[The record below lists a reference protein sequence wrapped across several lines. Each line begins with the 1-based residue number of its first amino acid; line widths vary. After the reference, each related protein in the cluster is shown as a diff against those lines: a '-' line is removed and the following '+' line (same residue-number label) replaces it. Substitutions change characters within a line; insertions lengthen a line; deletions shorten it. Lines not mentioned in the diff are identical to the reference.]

1 MPTTTQ
7 QNVVTAQELQQIGF
21 SQDIQLDPASY
32 QAYVN
37 QNVNKLMNETLQR
50 KQDAFQKTLVD
61 TGRYMDMDHNAQLY
75 QTRSSDVTKLQEV
88 IQDVNTK
95 YEASIDTNKKLTRR
109 QFEINEWAYNNKL
122 ETLFLLQILF
132 ITMLILVLCFF
143 LAKNGYISATAASS
157 LSMILFLIVAYVGY
171 RRWDYTKNIRDTRLW
186 SRRSFPA
193 EEGGNAKTNGHCDAQ
208 GNYVIDLKNVIP
220 DVITQNAESIQQNMQ
235 GVFNNINAEAAA
247 YQTGTSATT
256 SCPTPPPL
264 PPPVST

>member
-1 MPTTTQ
+1 MNTSQ

-37 QNVNKLMNETLQR
+37 QNVDKLMNETLQR
-50 KQDAFQKTLVD
+50 KQNAFQKTLTD

-75 QTRSSDVTKLQEV
+75 QTRSSDISKLQKV
-88 IQDVNTK
+88 IRDVNTK
-95 YEASIDTNKKLTRR
+95 YEASNDSNKKLTRR

-132 ITMLILVLCFF
+132 ISMLVLVLSFF
-143 LAKNGYISATAASS
+143 LAKNGYISTTAASS
-157 LSMILFLIVAYVGY
+157 LAILLFVVIAYIGY
-171 RRWDYTKNIRDTRLW
+171 RRWDYTKYTRDTRLW

-193 EEGGNAKTNGHCDAQ
+193 EEGGAKQTNGHCDAQ
-208 GNYVIDLKNVIP
+208 GNYVIDLKNIIP
-220 DVITQNAESIQQNMQ
+220 DIVTQNAESVQETMQ
-235 GVFNNINAEAAA
+235 RVFNNIDAQATA
-247 YQTGTSATT
+247 YQTGTSIPTN

-264 PPPVST
+264 PPPISS